1 MKTRLEF
8 YICIEFND
16 NIFMSDETL
25 NIVFEDWVEC
35 TRYKINKV
43 NALIKL
49 LKPNELFVI
58 TKEEENIYST
68 EINGTKYIVSFI
80 INKVELVE

>member
-16 NIFMSDETL
+16 NTFISDEAL

-43 NALIKL
+43 NTLIKL

-58 TKEEENIYST
+58 TKEKENIYST